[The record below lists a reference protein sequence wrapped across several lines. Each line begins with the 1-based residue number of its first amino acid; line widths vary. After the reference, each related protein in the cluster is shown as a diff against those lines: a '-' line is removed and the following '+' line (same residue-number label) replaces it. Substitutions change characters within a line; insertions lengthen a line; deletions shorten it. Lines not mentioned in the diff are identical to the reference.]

1 MWSPM
6 PSAAFLPLFI
16 SQAIAQ
22 QNFTVSNGQIFTPG
36 FAIVDAPQPGTPLGG
51 RVLSPASTRLIFLKP
66 KLTPSLAQIEVA
78 LDVSADGV
86 LPLGVANDSPSLIH
100 NITVF
105 MYSYDTGRNFTISNG
120 TITNATYGPIM
131 QQEPGSTVKH
141 VKWTWPSCLAGD
153 GQPTTAD
160 SPRGIYN
167 ISIHQNFRVN
177 NTDYYTIFDLPISV
191 TNSIDNSTARP
202 NCDALNNPL
211 LTPEQINATA
221 ANRVGIL
228 FAPGD
233 SQIVEVRL
241 NKTDPSAQGEGLG
254 GAEALNWRGGAQW
267 ICALAFVMA
276 FAL

>member
-1 MWSPM
+1 MVP
-6 PSAAFLPLFI
+6 PCLFAALLPLLF
-16 SQAIAQ
+16 SGALGQ

-51 RVLSPASTRLIFLKP
+51 S
-66 KLTPSLAQIEVA
+66 QIEVA

-86 LPLGVANDSPSLIH
+86 LPLNAAVDSPSRIN
-100 NITVF
+100 NITIF

-141 VKWTWPSCLAGD
+141 VKWTWPSCLVGN

-160 SPRGIYN
+160 SARGIYN
-167 ISIHQNFRVN
+167 ISIRQNFRMN
-177 NTDYYTIFDLPISV
+177 NTSYYTIFDLPISV
-191 TNSIDNSTARP
+191 TNSIDNSTTRP
-202 NCDALNNPL
+202 DCDSINNPL
-211 LTPEQINATA
+211 MTPEQINATI

-233 SQIVEVRL
+233 SQIVQVKL
-241 NKTDPSAQGEGLG
+241 NKTDPSTGGLG
-254 GAEALNWRGGAQW
+254 GAATLSWEASAMWMCGLVFAA
-267 ICALAFVMA
+267 ALV
-276 FAL
+276 L

>member
-1 MWSPM
+1 MARYSHRASLSWTRHSPVHRW
-6 PSAAFLPLFI
+6 AD
-16 SQAIAQ
+16 
-22 QNFTVSNGQIFTPG
+22 VCC
-36 FAIVDAPQPGTPLGG
+36 PQTE
-51 RVLSPASTRLIFLKP
+51 SPTRQP
-66 KLTPSLAQIEVA
+66 WRRKLTSFLAQIEVA

-86 LPLGVANDSPSLIH
+86 LPLNVASNSPSLIH
-100 NITVF
+100 NITIF

-167 ISIHQNFRVN
+167 ISIRQNFRVN
-177 NTDYYTIFDLPISV
+177 NTDYYTVFDLPISV
-191 TNSIDNSTARP
+191 TNKIDNSTSRP
-202 NCDALNNPL
+202 DCDALNNPL
-211 LTPEQINATA
+211 MTPEQINATV
-221 ANRVGIL
+221 ANRIGIL

-233 SQIVEVRL
+233 SQIVEVEL
-241 NKTDPSAQGEGLG
+241 NKTDPSGQGLG
-254 GAEALNWRGGAQW
+254 AAGVLSWRSGAQW